1 MCLAIP
7 GKVVELLDEH
17 RAMIDYGGTRREA
30 NLQFVEA
37 NIDDWV
43 VVHAGF
49 ALQILKEEEAME
61 TLKLWDEV
69 LTSFDP
75 PDEEP

>member
-7 GKVVELLDEH
+7 GKVVKKLDGH
-17 RAMIDYGGTRREA
+17 RALVDYGGTRREA

-37 NIDDWV
+37 DIDDWV

-49 ALQILKEEEAME
+49 ALQILDEDEAKE
-61 TLKLWDEV
+61 TLKLWEEAMNAYQSEV
-69 LTSFDP
+69 V
-75 PDEEP
+75 